1 MAVRGAYVDG
11 IKLIKSDK
19 DEDFFKAHANEF
31 FNLSAPEDV
40 AAGMKANRENCA
52 KIWNDS
58 FPQAQNKIPQTGVS
72 LGLLPNA
79 GNLNDLWVK

>member
-1 MAVRGAYVDG
+1 MASSSSSPARTR
-11 IKLIKSDK
+11 I
-19 DEDFFKAHANEF
+19 FFEARANEF

-40 AAGMKANRENCA
+40 AGMKANRENFA
-52 KIWNDS
+52 EIWNDS
-58 FPQAQNKIPQTGVS
+58 FPQVQNKIPQTGVS